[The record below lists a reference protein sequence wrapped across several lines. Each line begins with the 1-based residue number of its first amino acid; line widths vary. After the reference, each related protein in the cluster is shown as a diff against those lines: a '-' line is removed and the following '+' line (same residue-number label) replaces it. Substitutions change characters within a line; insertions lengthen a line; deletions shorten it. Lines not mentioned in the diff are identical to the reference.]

1 MTGESTSV
9 LINLC
14 WLVPGVV
21 GGSEEATTGAIRALL
36 DSGQADLHLRLAV
49 LRPFLDAHPDLAA
62 ALPCDVLPVDGAN
75 KVIRVGA
82 EQLWLARLASR
93 LGVDVVHHAGGVVP
107 LVHPGPVV
115 LTIHDLQPLDMPQN
129 FSWQKRTYLRLMLGR
144 SARVA
149 DVVCVPSRF
158 TASRVKD
165 LLGVP
170 DERIVEVP
178 WSLEST
184 GEAEPT
190 REAGVDTPLI
200 DLRHS
205 DQAHPS
211 LPQSNPSD
219 PQDRTAARRYLLYP
233 AIAYPHKQHLM
244 LIEAFAAL
252 AASVP
257 DVDLLL
263 TGSPGPLH
271 GDVQAAIKR
280 LGLSER
286 VRHLGRVSADHLDNL
301 YRHAEAV
308 VLPSAY
314 EGFGM
319 PALEAMGRN
328 CPVLSSNSGSL
339 SEVVPSRS
347 LVSGDDARSWTEAM
361 RSVLSLT
368 QQQRAEWIRIG
379 AEAARTF
386 TPERTASALA
396 GAYRLANRG
405 QSRPKV
411 P

>member
-1 MTGESTSV
+1 MTAATTSV

-36 DSGQADLHLRLAV
+36 ESDPPDLDLRLAV

-62 ALPCDVLPVDGAN
+62 ALPCDVLPADGAN
-75 KVIRVGA
+75 KILRVGA

-93 LGVDVVHHAGGVVP
+93 LGVDIVHHAGGVVP
-107 LVHPGPVV
+107 LLHPGRVV

-129 FSWQKRTYLRLMLGR
+129 FSWQKRVYLRTMLGR
-144 SARVA
+144 SARTA

-158 TASRVKD
+158 TASRVEA
-165 LLGVP
+165 LLGIP

-184 GEAEPT
+184 GVAEPT
-190 REAGVDTPLI
+190 RETGVE
-200 DLRHS
+200 
-205 DQAHPS
+205 
-211 LPQSNPSD
+211 
-219 PQDRTAARRYLLYP
+219 ARRYLLYP
-233 AIAYPHKQHLM
+233 AIAYPHKRHLM

-252 AASVP
+252 ADSHP
-257 DVDLLL
+257 DVDLVL
-263 TGSPGPLH
+263 TGSPGPLQ
-271 GDVQAAIKR
+271 DQVQTAIDQH
-280 LGLSER
+280 GLSTR
-286 VRHLGRVSADHLDNL
+286 VRHLGRVSAEQLVDL

-308 VLPSAY
+308 VLPSVY

-319 PALEAMGRN
+319 PALEAMAHN
-328 CPVLSSNSGSL
+328 CPVLSSESGSL

-347 LVSGDDARSWTEAM
+347 LVSGDDARSWTQAM

-368 QQQRAEWIRIG
+368 QHQRAEWIRSG
-379 AEAARTF
+379 AEAARKF

-405 QSRPKV
+405 QSRSKV
-411 P
+411 Q

>member
-1 MTGESTSV
+1 MTSEATSV

-36 DSGQADLHLRLAV
+36 ESDQPDLDLRLAV
-49 LRPFLDAHPDLAA
+49 LRPFLDVHPDLAA
-62 ALPCDVLPVDGAN
+62 AIPCDVLPADGGN
-75 KVIRVGA
+75 KVLRVAA

-107 LVHPGPVV
+107 LVHPSRVV

-129 FSWQKRTYLRLMLGR
+129 FSWKKRAYLRMMLGR

-158 TASRVKD
+158 TASRVED

-178 WSLEST
+178 WSLKPDS
-184 GEAEPT
+184 
-190 REAGVDTPLI
+190 LI
-200 DLRHS
+200 GSDRLQSDLPHS
-205 DQAHPS
+205 DLPHSDLPHGG
-211 LPQSNPSD
+211 LPQDDPPD
-219 PQDRTAARRYLLYP
+219 PQYRTPGRRFLLYP
-233 AIAYPHKQHLM
+233 AIAYPHKRHLM

-252 AASVP
+252 TATEP
-257 DVDLLL
+257 EVDLLL

-271 GDVQAAIKR
+271 GEVQAAIKR

-286 VRHLGRVSADHLDNL
+286 VRHLGRVSAEQLDDL

-328 CPVLSSNSGSL
+328 CPVLSSDSGSL
-339 SEVVPSRS
+339 SEVVPPRS

-361 RSVLSLT
+361 KSVLSLT
-368 QQQRAEWIRIG
+368 EQQRAEWIRIG
-379 AEAARTF
+379 AEAAGKF